1 MKLITFFIILLT
13 LLNYSNQALIDVH
26 IDYDPV
32 AKYGTKDFNSHYGLL
47 MFLDV
52 SEFQKDENIYYYFEF
67 DKDDALHKKY
77 SSYSNNKKHTN
88 YESLIEFYV
97 AETNEIVQNDDIY
110 SVYFGSYYEK
120 TPKSTKSGSSKAKF
134 YFSSKKKDSK
144 YLIIGLIPDS
154 RIDNKFTFKNT
165 ETDESKLG
173 KTTIIII
180 IVIIVVIIIIAIIVG
195 VCYYKKSK
203 KKKNT
208 QPVGYDQQ
216 GLYIQQPQNSQ
227 NVQVYTQQ
235 PQYSQQGQYVQQP
248 QYSQQGQYVQ
258 QPQYNQQGQY
268 VQQPQYN
275 QQGQY
280 APMSNEP
287 GYSSQGVVG

>member
-1 MKLITFFIILLT
+1 MKLITFFIIFIT
-13 LLNYSNQALIDVH
+13 LINYSNQTETVTFKVF
-26 IDYDPV
+26 YDPIE
-32 AKYGTKDFNSHYGLL
+32 KYGKKEFNEKERIIII
-47 MFLDV
+47 FLDV

-67 DKDDALHKKY
+67 NINDALD
-77 SSYSNNKKHTN
+77 SND
-88 YESLIEFYV
+88 EPLIEFYE
-97 AETNEIVQNDDIY
+97 AETNEIVQNADIY
-110 SVYFGSYYEK
+110 SVYVGSSYKK
-120 TPKSTKSGSSKAKF
+120 TPKSTKSTSSKTKF
-134 YFSSKKKDSK
+134 YFSSKKNDSK
-144 YLIIGLIPDS
+144 YLIIALYS
-154 RIDNKFTFKNT
+154 YLTIDHTFKFKNT
-165 ETDESKLG
+165 ETDESKLS
-173 KTTIIII
+173 KTEIIII

-203 KKKNT
+203 KKKNPQT
-208 QPVGYDQQ
+208 VVITGGYGQQ
-216 GLYIQQPQNSQ
+216 GQYIQQPQNSQ

-235 PQYSQQGQYVQQP
+235 PQYSQQGQYP
-248 QYSQQGQYVQ
+248 Q